1 MSDTLYQVIYP
12 QLKWKKK
19 SIPSDRTPHDS
30 ISEIFTLTRH
40 MELRMMT
47 EIGAKSNFITRIPLK
62 LVK

>member
-30 ISEIFTLTRH
+30 IPEIFTLTGH

-47 EIGAKSNFITRIPLK
+47 EIGTKSHLITRIPLK